1 MLRIAAVQR
10 SRPLSDVQ
18 TLTPSGPIPAALLIV
33 CYGEMRRIARR
44 MLMNDG
50 VANVLQPTELAN
62 EATIRLLRA
71 RLPRIND
78 GGHLL
83 AIAARTMR
91 QVIIDEAR
99 KRLAGKRQV
108 LTLWPDANGDD
119 PVDIEALHRGLAEL
133 SQILPGHAEIVEL
146 RFMLGLSMAE
156 TVSVMGI
163 SERTVTRHWQAARLW
178 LLDYLRDDAD
188 A

>member
-1 MLRIAAVQR
+1 MSESQTHA
-10 SRPLSDVQ
+10 PLGQ
-18 TLTPSGPIPAALLIV
+18 LPAALLAD

-50 VANVLQPTELAN
+50 VAHVLQPTELAN
-62 EATIRLLRA
+62 EATIRLLRT
-71 RLPRIND
+71 RLPQLND
-78 GGHLL
+78 CGHLL

-99 KRLAGKRQV
+99 KRLAGKRQI
-108 LTLWPDANGDD
+108 LTMWPGANGDG

-133 SQILPGHAEIVEL
+133 SRILPGHAQIVEL

-156 TVSVMGI
+156 TVSAMGL

-178 LLDYLRDDAD
+178 LLDYLRDDTD

>member
-1 MLRIAAVQR
+1 MSDAQTIA
-10 SRPLSDVQ
+10 PLGPLPAQ
-18 TLTPSGPIPAALLIV
+18 LLTD

-50 VANVLQPTELAN
+50 VAHVLQPTELAN

-71 RLPRIND
+71 RLPRIAD
-78 GGHLL
+78 GGHML

-99 KRLAGKRQV
+99 KRRAGKRQI
-108 LTLWPDANGDD
+108 LTLWPDANGDG
-119 PVDIEALHRGLAEL
+119 PVDIEALHRGLADL
-133 SQILPGHAEIVEL
+133 SRILPGHAQIVEL

-156 TVSVMGI
+156 TVSATGI

-178 LLDYLRDDAD
+178 LLDYLRDAAD